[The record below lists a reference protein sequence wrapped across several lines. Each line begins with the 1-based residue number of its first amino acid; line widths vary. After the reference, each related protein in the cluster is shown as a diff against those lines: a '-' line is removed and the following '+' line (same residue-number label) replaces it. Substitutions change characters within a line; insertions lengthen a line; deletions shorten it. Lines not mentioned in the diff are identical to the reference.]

1 MRLAIP
7 HRASRSTPR
16 ARMAHRHDIPR
27 ARHAIRDVDVD
38 DLAQELAKY
47 RDVIDSWAREAID
60 RERRIEGARERKA
73 HRLEREHA
81 ALIERE
87 RELASRAAEHAA
99 EATRVEL
106 EAEQAAEEAERARE
120 LAEGLPEQLARERE
134 SVRVERLAVE
144 RDEQKATG
152 TSAMA
157 KLEALKE
164 ARKMYAERLGLTF
177 EYGAS
182 ERLRLKFKY
191 IDARAPEREFV
202 LAVRLRG
209 ASYEVVECSPRVDGL
224 DALVRECNRSNDF
237 GKFVRDARR
246 AFVALANGIVSS
258 PVDDRPA
265 PRATTRR

>member
-1 MRLAIP
+1 
-7 HRASRSTPR
+7 
-16 ARMAHRHDIPR
+16 MAHRHDIPR
-27 ARHAIRDVDVD
+27 ARHAIRDIDVE
-38 DLAQELAKY
+38 DLANELAKY
-47 RDVIDSWAREAID
+47 RDVIESWTREAID
-60 RERRIEGARERKA
+60 RERRIDAARERKML
-73 HRLEREHA
+73 RLEREHKM
-81 ALIERE
+81 LIERE
-87 RELASRAAEHAA
+87 RDLASRAAEHAA
-99 EATRVEL
+99 DATRVEL

-134 SVRVERLAVE
+134 SVRTERLAVE

-164 ARKMYAERLGLTF
+164 AKKMYAERLGLTF

-209 ASYEVVECSPRVDGL
+209 ASYEVVECSPTLDSL

-258 PVDDRPA
+258 PGGERPA
-265 PRATTRR
+265 TRVTTRR